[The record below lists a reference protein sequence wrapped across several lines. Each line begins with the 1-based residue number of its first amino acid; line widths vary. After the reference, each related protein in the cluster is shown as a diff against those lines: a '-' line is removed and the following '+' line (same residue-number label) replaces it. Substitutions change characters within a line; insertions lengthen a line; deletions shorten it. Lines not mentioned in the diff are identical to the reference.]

1 MGTPVRFF
9 RGEWQTSSLVDNGTP
24 RYSSLVWAATI
35 HDGYLTLVNRSE
47 LRVTERSPCLPAC
60 PSVGRLVGKKFPGFA
75 FASATLGDRGT
86 RTVFYAFGH
95 RDNPLDVVPTVVERA
110 DRELVLR
117 VHAPRTT
124 RVSRYGLK
132 IFVAI
137 VTVVR
142 PPGVFLHLP
151 RDRAPI
157 ALTDSCSQEGF
168 LLTSEEP
175 RIKIQGLP
183 LLSDE
188 TTHPFLLTQKTKPF
202 TERGFCRLIMDD
214 NQRSVVNT
222 VYLGKN
228 HVRVTVNRP
237 PETLV
242 SGGQVTATL
251 SLTGKAPVAFRHNP
265 YFELP
270 WSPAS
275 AIFTPVVYV
284 GLTVCIP
291 PNSSKFVSY
300 ENTYVSSFDRK
311 LTAIISNHAHSGGF
325 RIQDC
330 EWPPDRKIEILVT
343 NVTQAPV
350 YISTGTQLGRAIFLF
365 APRLSGTARMRRLL
379 GRRPSALELPGG
391 VTVDSQKLCQF
402 ETMYLFS
409 SL

>member
-60 PSVGRLVGKKFPGFA
+60 PSIGRLVGKRFPGFA

-95 RDNPLDVVPTVVERA
+95 RDNPLDIVPAVVERA

-117 VHAPRTT
+117 VHAPQTT

-132 IFVAI
+132 VFVAI

-142 PPGVFLHLP
+142 PPGVFLHFP
-151 RDRAPI
+151 QDRVPI
-157 ALTDSCSQEGF
+157 ALTDACSQEGSR
-168 LLTSEEP
+168 LTSEEP
-175 RIKIQGLP
+175 WIKIQGFP
-183 LLSDE
+183 VLSDE
-188 TTHPFLLTQKTKPF
+188 TAHPFLLTQKTKPF
-202 TERGFCRLIMDD
+202 TERKFCRLIMDND
-214 NQRSVVNT
+214 QRSAVNT
-222 VYLGKN
+222 VYLGKQ
-228 HVRVTVNRP
+228 HVRVTVTRP
-237 PETLV
+237 PETIV
-242 SGGQVTATL
+242 TDGPVTATL
-251 SLTGKAPVAFRHNP
+251 SLTGNAPIAFRHNP

-270 WSPAS
+270 WSS
-275 AIFTPVVYV
+275 TTAIFTPVVYV

-291 PNSSKFVSY
+291 PNCSKFVRY
-300 ENTYVSSFDRK
+300 GNTYVSAFNRK
-311 LTAIISNHAHSGGF
+311 LTAIISNHAHNGGF

-330 EWPPDRKIEILVT
+330 EWPPNREIEILVT
-343 NVTQAPV
+343 NVSQAPV
-350 YISTGTQLGRAIFLF
+350 YISTGTQLGQAIFVF
-365 APRLSGTARMRRLL
+365 APRFGGPAKLRQLL
-379 GRRPSALELPGG
+379 GHRSRALELPGG
-391 VTVDSQKLCQF
+391 VTVDSQKLCRF

-409 SL
+409 T